1 MLPRCSLPPTART
14 RRASRNRPRREKS
27 SQIGISSASNIASK
41 SFAWSAAIRR
51 TIAVVSGFSARPKFL
66 VDATLALSGIGG
78 RCPWSYL
85 TSKPPFEETEAFG
98 GVGDAHRRPTEGG
111 VGCSPSSACAD
122 EDPRD
127 GADHPGNTRRCPS
140 PAGLN
145 LDEAGLSSGPHGR
158 HPGP

>member
-51 TIAVVSGFSARPKFL
+51 TIAVVSGLSARPKFL

-85 TSKPPFEETEAFG
+85 TSKPPFERREGFG
-98 GVGDAHRRPTEGG
+98 GVVDSHRRQTEGG
-111 VGCSPSSACAD
+111 VGCRPSTYCAD
-122 EDPRD
+122 EGPREE
-127 GADHPGNTRRCPS
+127 ADYPRETRLCP
-140 PAGLN
+140 A
-145 LDEAGLSSGPHGR
+145 
-158 HPGP
+158 